1 MPKLLSQIREN
12 ALVETRRVLNEEGYD
27 ALTMR
32 TVAASCGIA
41 VGTLY
46 NYFPSKEYLTG
57 CVVLEDWND
66 VYNAMRRAVRQAA
79 APQEGV
85 EEIYGL
91 MCGFADAHQYLRAFR
106 WSDAPGEFTY
116 AERHSVLLEQ
126 ICSLLEDLCSGCG
139 LLLEPDLI
147 TFLAESILNSS
158 VKQYPYARIRAAIQ
172 KLLA

>member
-1 MPKLLSQIREN
+1 MPKLLPQIREN

-79 APQEGV
+79 APQ
-85 EEIYGL
+85 L
-91 MCGFADAHQYLRAFR
+91 ALR
-106 WSDAPGEFTY
+106 
-116 AERHSVLLEQ
+116 
-126 ICSLLEDLCSGCG
+126 
-139 LLLEPDLI
+139 
-147 TFLAESILNSS
+147 
-158 VKQYPYARIRAAIQ
+158 
-172 KLLA
+172 